1 MTSKIISVDNCS
13 RYKIFYKKF
22 LIYLLNIEVKLGGIL
37 LKDNVKDISELLK
50 VLSNENRLMIVC
62 YLLES
67 PMTVSE
73 LHQNINSLTQ
83 SALSQHLALLKAHRI
98 LESNKNGLS
107 ITYSIKDERIRNV
120 MKVLKENYCS

>member
-1 MTSKIISVDNCS
+1 M
-13 RYKIFYKKF
+13 
-22 LIYLLNIEVKLGGIL
+22 GGIF

-50 VLSNENRLMIVC
+50 VLANENRLMIVC

-73 LHQNINSLTQ
+73 LHQNINNLTQ

-98 LESNKNGLS
+98 LESKKRGLS
-107 ITYSIKDERIRNV
+107 ITYSI
-120 MKVLKENYCS
+120 